1 MLNPSRSA
9 LDALAEFAA
18 TASAGGRVPHLALH
32 VADAVTARLAGGA
45 TAEGRAVQCLLQHI
59 DPGLLGQVAADAAVM
74 RLTEIDDIHRPTAV
88 TVSAL
93 TLPVALAFASDE
105 TPPARWFDA
114 LHVGQELALRLALAA
129 GGARLL
135 ARGQWPSLIAAPFGA
150 AAVAG
155 RLLGLA
161 PERMRHALALAIAQV
176 TRAPGRPL
184 GARTGRWLLFGAA
197 VRSGCV
203 AALAAADGVAGD
215 PGLLDAA
222 WLQAVGGDQADAARL
237 LPTEPLGEALS
248 IKPHASAKQ
257 ALAAVH
263 GLRQLIDQHG
273 IAPDHI
279 EAIELHVP
287 PAYASMLDR
296 EPPQASRLAS
306 LVSAPWQLALAVLR
320 PELLDDVARASVPDD
335 PRLPAFA
342 RRVKVLADPALNAL
356 YPAAFP
362 ARLVLRAS
370 GDTHSL
376 LVTDSPGDPAL
387 RYDETQLLDK
397 ARRMLGTGPALDSVR
412 TALRLPTE
420 PSALRSLRAT
430 FGYVA
435 DDRGGRP

>member
-1 MLNPSRSA
+1 MTRPVQGA
-9 LDALAEFAA
+9 IDALAEFAA
-18 TASAGGRVPHLALH
+18 TASAGGRVPRLALH
-32 VADAVTARLAGGA
+32 AADAVTARLAGGA
-45 TAEGRAVQCLLQHI
+45 TAEGRALQCLLQRI
-59 DPGLLGQVAADAAVM
+59 DPGLLGQVTADAAVM

-93 TLPVALAFASDE
+93 TLPVALAFATGD
-105 TPPARWFDA
+105 TPPERWFDA

-135 ARGQWPSLIAAPFGA
+135 ARGQWPSLIAAPLGA
-150 AAVAG
+150 AAAAG
-155 RLLGLA
+155 RLLGLP

-176 TRAPGRPL
+176 TRSAGRPL

-222 WLQAVGGDQADAARL
+222 WLQAVGGDLADAARL
-237 LPTEPLGEALS
+237 FPTEPLGEALS

-306 LVSAPWQLALAVLR
+306 LVSAPWQLALAAYR
-320 PELLDDVARASVPDD
+320 PELLDDVARERFPDD
-335 PRLPAFA
+335 SRLTAFA
-342 RRVKVLADPALNAL
+342 GRVKVHADHALNAL

-362 ARLVLRAS
+362 ARLVLRVN
-370 GDTHSL
+370 GNTHEL

-387 RYDETQLLDK
+387 PYDAPQLLAK
-397 ARRMLGTGPALDSVR
+397 ARRMLGDGPGLAIVQA
-412 TALRLPTE
+412 ALRLPTD
-420 PSALRSLRAT
+420 STALRTLRAA
-430 FGYVA
+430 FDHA
-435 DDRGGRP
+435 